1 MRLRVGLA
9 LGAGGARG
17 LAHLGVLQ
25 VLEEAGI
32 PVDFLAGSSMGAV
45 IAVAY
50 ANRLPLDRL
59 ERLATS
65 VERRLFL
72 DFTPPRWGFLK
83 GERVGEFVRLL
94 THGKPL
100 EALAIPTAVVA
111 TDLERGEPVVFR
123 EGPADIAVRASSA
136 IPGIFEPVFYQGRIL
151 VDGGVVER
159 VPLAVLREMGA
170 DVVIGVDVAV
180 KPGKPRI
187 SGLYDVIYQSLEIM
201 EDHIFR
207 TKAHLADVL
216 ITPQVGHFPA
226 LRLEHVADIIEEGR
240 RAARRKLPEIQAIL
254 ARFRETSSFGG
265 A

>member
-1 MRLRVGLA
+1 MRPRIGLA

-25 VLEEAGI
+25 VFEEAGV
-32 PVDFLAGSSMGAV
+32 PVDFLSGSSMGAV
-45 IAVAY
+45 VAVAY
-50 ANRLPLDRL
+50 ANRLPLDHLVRF
-59 ERLATS
+59 ATS

-72 DFTPPRWGFLK
+72 DFTPPRWGLLK

-94 THGKPL
+94 THGKSL
-100 EALAIPTAVVA
+100 EALEIPTAVVA

-123 EGPADIAVRASSA
+123 QGPADIAVRASTA

-170 DVVIGVDVAV
+170 DVVIGVDVAL

-187 SGLYDVIYQSLEIM
+187 TGLYDVIYQSLEIM

-207 TKAHLADVL
+207 AKAHAADVL

-226 LRLEHVADIIEEGR
+226 LRLEHVAEIVEEGR
-240 RAARRKLPEIQAIL
+240 RAARRKLPEIQALL
-254 ARFRETSSFGG
+254 ARFKESFSSSG